1 MGIRSVLQ
9 VAAIVGVGMSSY
21 GATFKVGF
29 AQRDIT
35 PTESVPMWG
44 YAQENRPEFMSDGAL
59 DPLHAKSVVIEVNDA
74 KLAVVGLDLGRAPT
88 KAVTNRVQ
96 QAVRERAGIEHV
108 LLVASHTHHGPVLEL
123 TGSEGEGKGKYDAAL
138 RYVNALEGQLVEVI
152 VEAAS
157 GARDARIGW
166 GKRDCLLNR
175 NRHSSIAPVPVDS
188 ELVVIRF
195 EDLDANP
202 IATLVNYAAHPTV
215 HPPQNRRFTAEFPG
229 VMMREVERVT
239 GAPCV
244 FLQGA
249 AGDLQC
255 EMNDGLWG
263 KEDFIEPIGKA
274 LARHV
279 LDVIETIHAE
289 VPRRP
294 SIVGKT
300 SAFETTIRVDLSD
313 PDVRAGFSAAY
324 FPEIVTAL
332 AKNVMYEAGH
342 MHSEMTAVLL
352 NNEIF
357 FVGVSGE
364 FFCNHAIRLK
374 ARARVPLTVFAGYCN
389 EHHFYFP
396 TIEAAAEG
404 GYGADPASAWAEVGT
419 GEHMMDQALRDLYR
433 FQEMLAD

>member
-1 MGIRSVLQ
+1 M
-9 VAAIVGVGMSSY
+9 
-21 GATFKVGF
+21 
-29 AQRDIT
+29 
-35 PTESVPMWG
+35 
-44 YAQENRPEFMSDGAL
+44 
-59 DPLHAKSVVIEVNDA
+59 
-74 KLAVVGLDLGRAPT
+74 
-88 KAVTNRVQ
+88 
-96 QAVRERAGIEHV
+96 
-108 LLVASHTHHGPVLEL
+108 
-123 TGSEGEGKGKYDAAL
+123 
-138 RYVNALEGQLVEVI
+138 
-152 VEAAS
+152 
-157 GARDARIGW
+157 
-166 GKRDCLLNR
+166 NR

-188 ELVVIRF
+188 DLVVIRF
-195 EDLDANP
+195 ENLDGNL

-255 EMNDGLWG
+255 EMNDDLWG

-274 LARHV
+274 LARRV
-279 LDVIETIHAE
+279 LEVSKIIHAE
-289 VPRRP
+289 VPARP
-294 SIVGKT
+294 SILGKT
-300 SAFETTIRVDLSD
+300 SAFEASTRIDLFD
-313 PDVRAGFSAAY
+313 PDVRAGFGAAY

-332 AKNVMYEAGH
+332 ANNAVGELGH
-342 MHSEMTAVLL
+342 MHPEMTTVLL

-374 ARARVPLTVFAGYCN
+374 ARARIPLTVFAGYCN

-419 GEHMMDQALRDLYR
+419 GERMMDQALEDLYE
-433 FQEMLAD
+433 FQGKLGG

>member
-1 MGIRSVLQ
+1 
-9 VAAIVGVGMSSY
+9 MSSY
-21 GATFKVGF
+21 GASFKVGF
-29 AQRDIT
+29 SQRDIT

-44 YAQENRPEFMSDGAL
+44 YAQENRPDFMSDGIL
-59 DPLHAKSVVIEVNDA
+59 DPLHAKAIVIGVSDT
-74 KLAVVGLDLGRAPT
+74 KLALVGLDLGRAPT
-88 KAVTNRVQ
+88 QAVTKRVQ
-96 QAVRERAGIEHV
+96 RAVRERAGVDHI

-123 TGSEGEGKGKYDAAL
+123 TDLEGEGKGKYDAAL
-138 RYVNALEGQLVEVI
+138 RYVNALEGHLVDAI

-157 GARDARIGW
+157 SARDARVGW
-166 GKRDCLLNR
+166 GKADCLLNR
-175 NRHSSIAPVPVDS
+175 NRHSSIAPVPVDTD
-188 ELVVIRF
+188 LVVIRF
-195 EDLDANP
+195 EDLDGKP

-255 EMNDGLWG
+255 EMNDDLWG

-279 LDVIETIHAE
+279 VDVTETIHTE
-289 VPRRP
+289 IPLRP

-300 SAFETTIRVDLSD
+300 SAFEVSTRIDLSD
-313 PDVRAGFSAAY
+313 PNIRAGFGAAY
-324 FPEIVTAL
+324 FPEIVA
-332 AKNVMYEAGH
+332 AFANNAFDEAGRLRPQ
-342 MHSEMTAVLL
+342 MSTVLL
-352 NNEIF
+352 NDKIF

-374 ARARVPLTVFAGYCN
+374 ARARVPVTVFAGYCN

-404 GYGADPASAWAEVGT
+404 GYGADPASAWVEVGT
-419 GEHMMDQALRDLYR
+419 GERMMDQALEDLYE
-433 FQEMLAD
+433 FQGKSGG